1 MPGRIPNPYK
11 LVPPNPVI
19 FRKDLEGLISLPDRV
34 ERQLEIV
41 VEKYAFMI
49 KALAQFYVPVDQ
61 GAAKA
66 SIYVTT
72 PRISDK
78 QNAYSDAKQKALT
91 EESRWHH
98 KGRNLVFAD
107 DAPEES
113 EVRKLHALICVGV
126 VYGMWLELGEYTMH
140 AQNPGARHPY
150 LTPAMEHYEEDFIR
164 ACAGV
169 FEQVGT

>member
-1 MPGRIPNPYK
+1 MARIPNPYS
-11 LVPPNPVI
+11 LIPPTPIVFKADI
-19 FRKDLEGLISLPDRV
+19 SDLLSLP
-34 ERQLEIV
+34 EKIEAQLEIV

-49 KALAQFYVPVDQ
+49 KGLAQFYVPVDQ

-66 SIYVTT
+66 SIYVSTSRT
-72 PRISDK
+72 SDK
-78 QNAYSDAKQKALT
+78 EQAYSSAKQVALS

-98 KGRNLVFAD
+98 KGRKLRFAD
-107 DAPEES
+107 DTPEEAKI
-113 EVRKLHALICVGV
+113 RQLHAIIAVGV

-150 LTPAMEHYEEDFIR
+150 LTPAVEHYEQDFIK

-169 FEQVGT
+169 FEQVKQ